1 MGTGPTMRPGRDPSL
16 FAPVEHLARQP
27 NRVARSRGQT
37 GGCGNREWASAS
49 VLSSRLP
56 MAGSP
61 VLVRWLPVSAI
72 LCRWKKDPLR
82 HREEGSLVPR
92 AALVAFHVV
101 GVSLVYGAVGRGQA
115 SSGTARAEENSRQMA
130 RVAYVPLLEVHLG
143 LSRHLGHATAE
154 ATRHRGSQ
162 SARIEQQE
170 CNPAVGLA
178 ASLRNSSLRAGIQPF
193 PDPNRQSLLGPGF
206 LSSPTR
212 RVSHH
217 QRHARRRSHDAQS
230 HGVLV
235 VMPSPFPYA
244 SFVPSL
250 GSYSPGTWD
259 TACTESTS
267 SRKEA
272 VRDGSAGNW
281 GRNNTGVPSRNV
293 MRTMPWAAV

>member
-1 MGTGPTMRPGRDPSL
+1 MRPGRDPSL

-27 NRVARSRGQT
+27 NRVTRSRGQT

-82 HREEGSLVPR
+82 HSEEG
-92 AALVAFHVV
+92 
-101 GVSLVYGAVGRGQA
+101 
-115 SSGTARAEENSRQMA
+115 RQMA

-143 LSRHLGHATAE
+143 LSRHVGHATAE

-193 PDPNRQSLLGPGF
+193 PDPNRQPLLGPGF

-235 VMPSPFPYA
+235 LMPSPFPYV

-293 MRTMPWAAV
+293 MRSMPWAAV